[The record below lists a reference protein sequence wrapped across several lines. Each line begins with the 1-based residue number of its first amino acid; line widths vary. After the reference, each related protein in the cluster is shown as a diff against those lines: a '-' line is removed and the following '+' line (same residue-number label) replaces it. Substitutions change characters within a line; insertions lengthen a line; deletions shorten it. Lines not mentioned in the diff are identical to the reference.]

1 MLFEIDL
8 LNVYTTNFIA
18 VLLLVV
24 LFICNF
30 WRFQFKNYENKLLI
44 LMIIIGIISSSIT
57 VASYYV
63 DGKQGDL
70 YKFLNHLTST
80 YIFCA
85 NMACA
90 FLWMLLIETHV
101 KCEPNVRKKLLLSI
115 PMIIG
120 LIFMFVNLFAPCV
133 YYINEENIYTRK
145 ALYHGIFAID
155 LFYIVYAVVI
165 CIISKIKG
173 GILKFFPIYL
183 YIGPILI
190 GLIIE
195 TAIPGIALSWPC
207 QAIAIAGVLASMQN
221 ETIYRDQL
229 TGLYNRSYLNY
240 LQKNLL
246 TKGNC
251 HITGVM
257 IDMDNFKQI
266 NDTFGHAKGDLALQ
280 QMSKILKEA
289 VGDMGNVIR
298 YAGDEFI
305 VLINTHKQV
314 IVDACLDEI
323 KRCIDKFNESKIS
336 EYILSASMGYSTY
349 NPKKQTV
356 DDFMNIIDQN
366 MYEDKKMHHNTNTRD

>member
-30 WRFQFKNYENKLLI
+30 WRFQYKNYENKILI
-44 LMIIIGIISSSIT
+44 LMIIIGIISSCIT

-63 DGKQGDL
+63 DTKPGDL
-70 YKFLNHLTST
+70 YKFLNHVTST

-101 KCEPNVRKKLLLSI
+101 KCEPSLRKKLLLSI

-120 LIFMFVNLFAPCV
+120 IIFMFVNLFAPCV
-133 YYINEENIYTRK
+133 YYIDENNVYSRRF
-145 ALYHGIFAID
+145 LYHGIFVID
-155 LFYIVYAVVI
+155 VFYIVYAIVI
-165 CIISKIKG
+165 CILSKVRG

-183 YIGPILI
+183 YIGPILL
-190 GLIIE
+190 GLILE
-195 TAIPGIALSWPC
+195 TIIPGIAISWPC

-221 ETIYRDQL
+221 EIIYRDQL

-240 LQKNLL
+240 LQKNMLA
-246 TKGNC
+246 KGNC

-257 IDMDNFKQI
+257 IDMDNFKHI
-266 NDTFGHAKGDLALQ
+266 NDTFGHAKGDIALQ
-280 QMSKILKEA
+280 QMAKILKEA

-305 VLINTHKQV
+305 VIINTQNDELLKRL
-314 IVDACLDEI
+314 VDNIYTIFDN
-323 KRCIDKFNESKIS
+323 FNKLGKEK
-336 EYILSASMGYSTY
+336 YQLSIALGYSRC
-349 NPKKQTV
+349 
-356 DDFMNIIDQN
+356 
-366 MYEDKKMHHNTNTRD
+366 MYK